1 MYLIDQYS
9 RRTKHKK
16 SRWRTYLSTLC
27 LWLGGA
33 ALGMSV
39 GVQALAD
46 PTDPA
51 IDNRVILGWLE
62 QAYVAN
68 MPHRLRA
75 KLDSGAKTSSIHGR
89 VMGLFEQDGV
99 QWLAFEFDWFEVSRH
114 QNNGLSKSNQ
124 RTSYIINAPVVR
136 QVRIKDHKNMS
147 DVRWVV
153 RLPIMI
159 ARQCWAADFNIAD
172 RSRFNYAIL
181 LGRDFLRDAALVD
194 VRETFVSSQYNRTVL
209 REMVQSLPA
218 NPKAQKDRRNDG
230 NGSAKKKRKLPMA
243 DVQSALMTCDAV
255 GITIRRAA
263 ENSLAIETQENIKR
277 ADGRPTA
284 VQPNTSVIGQ

>member
-1 MYLIDQYS
+1 MYLIDQY
-9 RRTKHKK
+9 RTRTKHKK
-16 SRWRTYLSTLC
+16 SWWQTCLSMLC

-33 ALGMSV
+33 VLGMSV
-39 GVQALAD
+39 GAQASADPAD
-46 PTDPA
+46 PT

-89 VMGLFEQDGV
+89 VMGLFEHDGV

-114 QNNGLSKSNQ
+114 QNNGVSKSTQ
-124 RTSYIINAPVVR
+124 RTSYIIHAPVVR

-159 ARQCWAADFNIAD
+159 AGQCWAADFNIAD

-194 VRETFVSSQYNRTVL
+194 VRETFVSSQYNRTIL

-218 NPKAQKDRRNDG
+218 NTKAQKGRLNEESR
-230 NGSAKKKRKLPMA
+230 SAKKKRKLPMT
-243 DVQSALMTCDAV
+243 DVHNALMRCDSI

-263 ENSLAIETQENIKR
+263 ENSLAIKAQENIKR

-284 VQPNTSVIGQ
+284 VQPNTSVTGQ